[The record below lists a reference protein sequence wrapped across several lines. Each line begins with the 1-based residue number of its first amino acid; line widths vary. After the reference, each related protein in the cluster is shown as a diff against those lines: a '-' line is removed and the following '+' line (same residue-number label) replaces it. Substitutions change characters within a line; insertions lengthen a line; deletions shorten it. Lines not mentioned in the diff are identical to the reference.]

1 MIQKLKIENFILID
15 EQELCF
21 NSQLNVLTGD
31 TGSGKS
37 VIINSIKF
45 VFGMRA
51 NSDLFLDQTKNIKVT
66 VVLDLTEKLK
76 ARLDQFE
83 IDYDDQVEVMRVL
96 SPAGKNKIRINGELV
111 SVSTLNQ
118 IFEDVITIYS
128 QYSVAKFKTD
138 SSYLQ
143 ILDSLVDN
151 NQLLADYQVEYNLY
165 RKLQHELEELES
177 KLLLKEEKKELLEL
191 RLNDLKQLN
200 PELSIDQLIAEK
212 KELDRHASNAEV
224 NAKASSQF
232 ELASNALTELMQTV
246 ELDEH
251 LKLLNDALINIDEV
265 SFEIAKAS
273 EPVDEQRLN
282 FITDYISTCRR
293 LGRKY
298 NVELE
303 NLHNFKEQLQ
313 IEFDNLDGLDADI
326 ANLNNKINKQYNVA
340 YKLGQAISEQRQTVI
355 AQFVLDVNHHLKQL
369 SLNESDFRV
378 LLTQDK
384 LTKDGIDVCQ
394 FEIKMNSGGQYTL
407 IHKTASGGEIA
418 RFLLA
423 LEAVCSTK
431 SGDGFIIFDEID
443 TGVSGHVAS
452 EMANMMKQISKN
464 NKLLIVTHLAQVASI
479 SQNHFMIS
487 KSTNGKYTTSTAT
500 LLTVDEKPTA
510 LAKMISGQELGDEA
524 IAHAKTLLE
533 QNGGLNVKNDD

>member
-21 NSQLNVLTGD
+21 DSQLNVLTGD

-37 VIINSIKF
+37 VIINSLRF
-45 VFGMRA
+45 AFGMRA

-66 VVLDLTEKLK
+66 VLLDLTEKLK
-76 ARLDQFE
+76 SRLDHFE

-96 SPAGKNKIRINGELV
+96 SPAGKNKIRINGELI
-111 SVSTLNQ
+111 SVSSLNQ
-118 IFEDVITIYS
+118 IFDDLITIYS

-143 ILDSLVDN
+143 ILDGLVDN
-151 NQLLADYQVEYNLY
+151 NQLLANYQVEYHQY
-165 RKLQHELEELES
+165 RELQKQLTELES
-177 KLLLKEEKKELLEL
+177 KMLLKEEKKELLEL
-191 RLNDLKQLN
+191 RLNDLQQ
-200 PELSIDQLIAEK
+200 IDAEQDIDDLIAEK
-212 KELDRHASNAEV
+212 KQLDQQATNAEV
-224 NAKASSQF
+224 NANASNQF
-232 ELASNALTELMQTV
+232 EAASNALNQLMQTV

-282 FITDYISTCRR
+282 FITEYVSNCRR
-293 LGRKY
+293 LARKY
-298 NVELE
+298 NVELNKLAE
-303 NLHNFKEQLQ
+303 YKQQLQ
-313 IEFDNLDGLDADI
+313 LEFDNLDGLEADI
-326 ANLNNKINKQYNVA
+326 ANLSHKISKQHDIA
-340 YKLGQAISEQRQTVI
+340 YQIATEVSHLRKTVVE
-355 AQFVLDVNHHLKQL
+355 QFVLDVNYRLKQL

-378 LLTQDK
+378 LLEQDK
-384 LTKDGIDVCQ
+384 LSSDGIDVCR

-423 LEAVCSTK
+423 LEAVASSK
-431 SGDGFIIFDEID
+431 SSSGFIIFDEID

-464 NKLLIVTHLAQVASI
+464 NKLLIVTHLAQVAAI
-479 SQNHFMIS
+479 SQNHFVIS
-487 KSTNGKYTTSTAT
+487 KSTNDEYTTSKATRLTAT
-500 LLTVDEKPTA
+500 EKPIA

-533 QNGGLNVKNDD
+533 QNGGSNVKNDD